1 MQFCLQASA
10 RAGDIAGLER
20 ALAAGA
26 DPNKLN
32 QSNGWNALHEAVRS
46 GCLPAVEVL
55 LEHGASVSA
64 PSAAGTST
72 LHFACHMG
80 SLDIAERIV
89 EADQALV
96 HARDHEGWTP
106 LHSASFAGGAAVVVL
121 LLTHG
126 AEVDAQNIAGERPL
140 MFAIAHD
147 HCACVA
153 LLLAHGALPDAVE
166 QEADLTEA
174 ELFGTKPS
182 VSSERRL
189 VERLV
194 GVADSFAP
202 ACSAGAHPGVPGTT
216 AALIGELQ
224 QDAATSRSE
233 AAKLLVLVNKL
244 NDSLFRSEAR
254 ARRYKNKSRA
264 LKAALTSTQ
273 AQLQAESSTLV

>member
-1 MQFCLQASA
+1 MQFDLQASA
-10 RAGDIAGLER
+10 RVGDIAGLER

-32 QSNGWNALHEAVRS
+32 QSNGWNALHEAVRG

-64 PSAAGTST
+64 RSAAGTST

-96 HARDHEGWTP
+96 HACDHEGWTP

-126 AEVDAQNIAGERPL
+126 AEVDARNIAGERPL

-182 VSSERRL
+182 LSSERRL

-216 AALIGELQ
+216 AALQ
-224 QDAATSRSE
+224 KDAATSRSE

-254 ARRYKNKSRA
+254 TRRYKNKSRA
-264 LKAALTSTQ
+264 LKAALAATQ